1 MDTISTEAYDPADRR
16 VGTPGR
22 SRLMRVTQ
30 EVPPENH
37 DPLTSSFSAS
47 YAGVVAF
54 IAVATEGSFAR
65 AGERLGVGR

>member
-1 MDTISTEAYDPADRR
+1 
-16 VGTPGR
+16 
-22 SRLMRVTQ
+22 MRVTQ